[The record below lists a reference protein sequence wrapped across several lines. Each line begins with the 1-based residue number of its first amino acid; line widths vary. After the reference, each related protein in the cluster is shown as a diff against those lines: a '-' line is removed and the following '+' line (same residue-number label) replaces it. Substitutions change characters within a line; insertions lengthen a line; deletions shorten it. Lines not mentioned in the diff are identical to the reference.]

1 MEIRLAAA
9 LNADCAA
16 VINLSS
22 FQQAKVEKAAVK
34 HRNFS
39 KVVTYGHEHLWQ
51 VSFKKDTSA
60 KYSVPINSNW
70 AMNEFLSS

>member
-22 FQQAKVEKAAVK
+22 FQQAKVEKAVVK
-34 HRNFS
+34 HLNFS
-39 KVVTYGHEHLWQ
+39 KVVTYGYEHLWQ
-51 VSFKKDTSA
+51 V
-60 KYSVPINSNW
+60 
-70 AMNEFLSS
+70 